1 VGTEIT
7 LEVGGLTLDW
17 NKNRRGNDHGI
28 LFQPKDRKR
37 VSSQEIDYEYFA
49 ENDEDPGPMEMAFCR
64 PLREVVPRV
73 ELLGYSLEN
82 IKNVYQACSENW
94 REEHTYLTDD
104 QNGETTL
111 SLMNFEE
118 FYAFATAY
126 PLHELDNQ
134 FVASLDPEQ
143 VRGRFANELEKQRIP
158 YFSPHDIQAYSER
171 SYFGALLGFL
181 QPYAVL
187 RLLGENA
194 GNLDTEVVWQYGPV
208 VEAGYASV
216 DEFVPGVKRTQT
228 FLIAT
233 EGSSDAH
240 ILKRAFELLRP
251 EVRDFFRFIDM
262 TESHPFPGTG
272 GLLKFAEGLI
282 KIDVQNQIIFLF
294 DNDAEGC
301 HAFQKLSK
309 QALSQNMRAMMLPA
323 LERFRA
329 FPAHGPEGLVSADIN
344 GRAAAIECY
353 LDLELT
359 GFPPAKV
366 IWTNYKRELD
376 VYHGVLEY
384 KESYTKA
391 FFAQTE
397 ETVANGS
404 YEVDKLGAVLDA
416 IFAEAALIATYTPLA
431 KEH

>member
-171 SYFGALLGFL
+171 SYFWALLGFL
-181 QPYAVL
+181 HPYAVL

-262 TESHPFPGTG
+262 TLNFRHSS
-272 GLLKFAEGLI
+272 A
-282 KIDVQNQIIFLF
+282 FL
-294 DNDAEGC
+294 DCA
-301 HAFQKLSK
+301 
-309 QALSQNMRAMMLPA
+309 
-323 LERFRA
+323 
-329 FPAHGPEGLVSADIN
+329 
-344 GRAAAIECY
+344 
-353 LDLELT
+353 
-359 GFPPAKV
+359 
-366 IWTNYKRELD
+366 
-376 VYHGVLEY
+376 
-384 KESYTKA
+384 
-391 FFAQTE
+391 
-397 ETVANGS
+397 
-404 YEVDKLGAVLDA
+404 
-416 IFAEAALIATYTPLA
+416 
-431 KEH
+431 